1 MSLDTLPEDVRR
13 EFVREWLACTLRTYP
28 DQAGRFLREERDP
41 FRNPVG
47 SAFSAAFEALAEE
60 LFGRFDR
67 ARVSAALDGVV
78 RVRAVQGF
86 TPAEAVAFV
95 PMAGDVLPRAALGPS
110 ALALVESRIGEMSV
124 LAAEALS
131 ACRDQIRE
139 IGARAAR
146 RRVFVPE
153 RAQAW
158 RERRDAALSAPRG
171 NTA

>member
-1 MSLDTLPEDVRR
+1 MSLDTVPEEVRR
-13 EFVREWLACTLRTYP
+13 EFARQWLTRTLGTYP
-28 DQAGRFLREERDP
+28 DQAGRFLREEPDP

-47 SAFSAAFEALAEE
+47 STFGAAFETLADE

-78 RVRAVQGF
+78 RVRAVQDF

-95 PMAGDVLPRAALGPS
+95 PLAGEVLPRAALDRA
-110 ALALVESRIGEMSV
+110 ALAVVEARIGELAV
-124 LAAEALS
+124 LAAEALG

-153 RAQAW
+153 RARAW
-158 RERRDAALSAPRG
+158 RERRAAALSAPRG
-171 NTA
+171 NSA